1 MHKKSSRYSNLAG
14 GLDSFEYA
22 KIHDDPGHHEK
33 AEEFPANPTSFTNAV
48 RSLQEPV
55 TGGENGKRSLK
66 KSCCEIYILYYI
78 STKTPHETHRV
89 ILVRAPSSTEC
100 KTH

>member
-1 MHKKSSRYSNLAG
+1 MKEWDQQKHSPCHHNAQKSSRYSNLAG

-55 TGGENGKRSLK
+55 TGGGKWK
-66 KSCCEIYILYYI
+66 KKL
-78 STKTPHETHRV
+78 
-89 ILVRAPSSTEC
+89 L
-100 KTH
+100 

>member
-55 TGGENGKRSLK
+55 TGGEKWK
-66 KSCCEIYILYYI
+66 KKFKKKLLWNIYIILYI
-78 STKTPHETHRV
+78 DQNTTWNTPRDFSEGAFLHRM
-89 ILVRAPSSTEC
+89 
-100 KTH
+100 